1 MGGNLDGIRVL
12 DLTGEPGFFAGRVLG
27 DLGAD
32 VIKIE
37 PPGGDP
43 ARRRAPFWGGIEDP
57 ERSLLWLAL
66 NVSKRSVTLDHTT
79 PPGRD
84 ELLALAARADVLIET
99 NRPGALASHG
109 LGWDVLHAANPRLIL
124 CSITPFGQRGPR

>member
-1 MGGNLDGIRVL
+1 MSGNLDGIRVL
-12 DLTGEPGFFAGRVLG
+12 DLTGEPGFFAGRLLG

-57 ERSLLWLAL
+57 ERALLWLAL
-66 NVSKRSVTLDHTT
+66 NVSKRGMTLDHTT
-79 PPGRD
+79 ASGRD
-84 ELLALAARADVLIET
+84 TLRTLVARADVLIESD
-99 NRPGALASHG
+99 RPGALASHG
-109 LGWDVLHAANPRLIL
+109 LGWDALHAANPRLIL
-124 CSITPFGQRGPR
+124 CSI